1 MDGKIGKDVSRTIKI
16 ILDKHQIIWYNIDVV
31 ERLDCEPPRI

>member
-16 ILDKHQIIWYNIDVV
+16 MLDKQRILWYNTDVV